1 MIDSLVKEGRRT
13 PHNKWVLR
21 LIWLIPIILLL
32 LSWEILSRL
41 NIFSEYLF
49 PSFTKT
55 LFSGY
60 ILIRNGTLWINLLA
74 SFIRVT
80 IGFLIG
86 SITGIVLGVI
96 MGYKDAVYRALHPI
110 FSLLM
115 PIPAL
120 GWLPL
125 LILWIGVNEA
135 LPILL
140 VFICSFFPVLY
151 NTVSGIRSVDK
162 RYVEIAR
169 SLGAS
174 PRKAF
179 FDVVIPLSLNNI
191 FTGLRLEAGM
201 AWRTIVAAEM
211 IAIPVGIG
219 ALMITSQYLIRVDV
233 IMLCLGILALM
244 TLTSEK
250 LLMLIEDKI
259 IKWR

>member
-1 MIDSLVKEGRRT
+1 MSY
-13 PHNKWVLR
+13 NKWLSK
-21 LIWLIPIILLL
+21 LIWLTPIIILILF
-32 LSWEILSRL
+32 WEILARL
-41 NIFSEYLF
+41 SIFPEYLF

-55 LFSGY
+55 LSSGY
-60 ILIRNGTLWINLLA
+60 MLIRDGVLWINLLA
-74 SFIRVT
+74 SLVRVT
-80 IGFLIG
+80 AGFLMG
-86 SITGIVLGVI
+86 SLTGIFLGI
-96 MGYKDAVYRALHPI
+96 LMGYRDTIYKTLHPI

-125 LILWIGVNEA
+125 LILWVGVNEA

-151 NTVSGIRSVDK
+151 NTISGIRNVDK
-162 RYVEIAR
+162 KYVEIAR
-169 SLGAS
+169 SLGATS
-174 PRKAF
+174 RRAF
-179 FDVVIPLSLNNI
+179 IDIILPLALSSI

-219 ALMITSQYLIRVDV
+219 ALMITSQYLIRVDI
-233 IMLCLGILALM
+233 IMVCLVVLALM
-244 TLTSEK
+244 TLISEK
-250 LLMLIEDKI
+250 ILIWAENKI

>member
-1 MIDSLVKEGRRT
+1 MSSKKWIDRLSWLT
-13 PHNKWVLR
+13 PL
-21 LIWLIPIILLL
+21 ILLL
-32 LSWEILSRL
+32 FSWELLARL
-41 NIFSEYLF
+41 NIFPEYLF

-55 LFSGY
+55 LLSGY
-60 ILIRNGTLWINLLA
+60 VLARDGILWINLLA
-74 SFIRVT
+74 SFARV
-80 IGFLIG
+80 IVGFLIG
-86 SITGIVLGVI
+86 TFTGISLGI
-96 MGYKDAVYRALHPI
+96 LMGYRESVYKALHPI

-140 VFICSFFPVLY
+140 VFICSFFPLLY
-151 NTVSGIRSVDK
+151 NTVSGIRSVDR
-162 RYVEIAR
+162 RYLEIAR
-169 SLGAS
+169 SLGAPS
-174 PRKAF
+174 RKAF
-179 FDVVIPLSLNNI
+179 FDIVVPLALPSI

-233 IMLCLGILALM
+233 IMVCLGILALI
-244 TLTSEK
+244 TLSSEK
-250 LLMLIEDKI
+250 LLIWLESKI
-259 IKWR
+259 VKWRQP

>member
-1 MIDSLVKEGRRT
+1 MSY
-13 PHNKWVLR
+13 NKLILR
-21 LIWLIPIILLL
+21 FSWLTPIIPLL
-32 LSWEILSRL
+32 LSWEILARL
-41 NIFSEYLF
+41 NIFPEYLF

-55 LFSGY
+55 LLSGY
-60 ILIRNGTLWINLLA
+60 ILVREGVLWINLLA
-74 SFIRVT
+74 SFVRV
-80 IGFLIG
+80 IAGFLIG
-86 SITGIVLGVI
+86 STMGIALGIV
-96 MGYKDAVYRALHPI
+96 MGYKDVVYRTLHPI

-135 LPILL
+135 LPITL

-162 RYVEIAR
+162 RYVEMAR
-169 SLGAS
+169 SLGA
-174 PRKAF
+174 PFRKAF
-179 FDVVIPLSLNNI
+179 FDIVIPLALPSI

-219 ALMITSQYLIRVDV
+219 ALMITSQYLMRVDV
-233 IMLCLGILALM
+233 IMLCLGVLALM

-250 LLMLIEDKI
+250 ILMLMENKI

>member
-1 MIDSLVKEGRRT
+1 MKVRYMSYNE
-13 PHNKWVLR
+13 
-21 LIWLIPIILLL
+21 WLERISWLAPIISLLFL
-32 LSWEILSRL
+32 WEVLAQLR
-41 NIFSEYLF
+41 IFPEYLF
-49 PSFTKT
+49 PSFVKT

-60 ILIRNGTLWINLLA
+60 LLLRDGTLLINLLA
-74 SFIRVT
+74 SLVRVIT
-80 IGFLIG
+80 GFLIG
-86 SITGIVLGVI
+86 SFTGIVLGIV
-96 MGYKDAVYRALHPI
+96 MGYRDTVYKTLHPI

-125 LILWIGVNEA
+125 FILWIGVNEA

-151 NTVSGIRSVDK
+151 NTTSGIRSVDR
-162 RYVEIAR
+162 RYVEMAR

-174 PRKAF
+174 SRKAF
-179 FDVVIPLSLNNI
+179 IDIVLPLALSSI

-219 ALMITSQYLIRVDV
+219 ALMITSQYLMRVDIIIV
-233 IMLCLGILALM
+233 CLGVLASM
-244 TLTSEK
+244 TLISEK
-250 LLMLIEDKI
+250 VLMWMEKKT

>member
-1 MIDSLVKEGRRT
+1 
-13 PHNKWVLR
+13 VLR
-21 LIWLIPIILLL
+21 LGWLIPIMLLL
-32 LSWEILSRL
+32 LSWEILARL
-41 NIFSEYLF
+41 NILPEYLF

-60 ILIRNGTLWINLLA
+60 ILIRNGTLWVNVLA
-74 SFIRVT
+74 SFIRVIT
-80 IGFLIG
+80 GFLIG
-86 SITGIVLGVI
+86 SITGIVLGAI

-162 RYVEIAR
+162 GYVEIAR

-179 FDVVIPLSLNNI
+179 FDVVIPLALNNI

-233 IMLCLGILALM
+233 VMLCLGILALM

>member
-1 MIDSLVKEGRRT
+1 
-13 PHNKWVLR
+13 
-21 LIWLIPIILLL
+21 
-32 LSWEILSRL
+32 
-41 NIFSEYLF
+41 
-49 PSFTKT
+49 
-55 LFSGY
+55 
-60 ILIRNGTLWINLLA
+60 
-74 SFIRVT
+74 
-80 IGFLIG
+80 
-86 SITGIVLGVI
+86 

>member
-1 MIDSLVKEGRRT
+1 
-13 PHNKWVLR
+13 
-21 LIWLIPIILLL
+21 
-32 LSWEILSRL
+32 
-41 NIFSEYLF
+41 
-49 PSFTKT
+49 
-55 LFSGY
+55 
-60 ILIRNGTLWINLLA
+60 
-74 SFIRVT
+74 
-80 IGFLIG
+80 
-86 SITGIVLGVI
+86 
-96 MGYKDAVYRALHPI
+96 
-110 FSLLM
+110 M

-125 LILWIGVNEA
+125 LILWIGINEA

-151 NTVSGIRSVDK
+151 NTVSGMRSVDK
-162 RYVEIAR
+162 GYVEIAR

-179 FDVVIPLSLNNI
+179 FDVVIPLALNNI

-219 ALMITSQYLIRVDV
+219 ALMITSQYLIRVDI
-233 IMLCLGILALM
+233 IMLCLVILALM